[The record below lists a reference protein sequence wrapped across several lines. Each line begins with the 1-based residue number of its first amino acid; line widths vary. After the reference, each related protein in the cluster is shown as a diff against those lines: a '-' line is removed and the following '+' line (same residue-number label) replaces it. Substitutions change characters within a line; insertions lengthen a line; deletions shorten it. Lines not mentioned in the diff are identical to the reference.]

1 MIFFA
6 GLRTG
11 SFALAGTGAGFATFG
26 TSTGGMGMGGNV
38 TDPDVSASCTSSERN
53 IGTVVDD
60 HRNR

>member
-1 MIFFA
+1 
-6 GLRTG
+6 
-11 SFALAGTGAGFATFG
+11 
-26 TSTGGMGMGGNV
+26 MGGNV